1 MSVSTRKWTY
11 AMLFVALAGMAAF
24 GYNALFVGWSPFP
37 RYGPCG
43 DEQPISVPFAVH
55 KAGTRLTCEVV
66 IEDEGGYGVYLSYLN
81 NGTKEDSK
89 RVLRI
94 ADGYKY
100 DASSDVWID
109 MGEGGPMIVR
119 YILKSLDSG
128 QILRDEVIEHPDIW
142 SWDGERRNAVL
153 GAFSLLPGRYEV
165 TIESLKDV
173 PEMATVRTELKVGPY
188 SAAK

>member
-1 MSVSTRKWTY
+1 
-11 AMLFVALAGMAAF
+11 MLLLSLAGLAAF

-37 RYGPCG
+37 RYGQCG
-43 DEQPISVPFAVH
+43 DAQPISVPFAVE
-55 KAGTRLTCEVV
+55 KAGTRLTCEVI
-66 IEDEGGYGVYLSYLN
+66 IEDKGGYGVYLSYLN
-81 NGTKEDSK
+81 NGTQEDNE

-100 DASSDVWID
+100 DASLDVWID

-119 YILKSLDSG
+119 YTLKSLDSG
-128 QILRDEVIEHPDIW
+128 QILRDAVIKHPEIW

-153 GAFSLLPGRYEV
+153 GAFDLTPGRYEV
-165 TIESLKDV
+165 RVESLKDV
-173 PEMATVRTELKVGPY
+173 PEMATVRTELEVGPY

>member
-43 DEQPISVPFAVH
+43 DEQPISVPFAVE
-55 KAGTRLTCEVV
+55 KAGTRLTCEVI
-66 IEDEGGYGVYLSYLN
+66 IEDEGGYGVYLSYFHN
-81 NGTKEDSK
+81 SSREDRD

-94 ADGYKY
+94 AGGYEYSK
-100 DASSDVWID
+100 SMNVWQD
-109 MGEGGPMIVR
+109 EGRGGPMIVR

-128 QILRDEVIEHPDIW
+128 QILRDEVIEHPRIQF
-142 SWDGERRNAVL
+142 WDAERKDAVL
-153 GAFSLLPGRYEV
+153 DAFDLTPGRYEV
-165 TIESLKDV
+165 TVESLKDV
-173 PEMATVRTELKVGPY
+173 PEMATVRTDLKVGPY
-188 SAAK
+188 SAVK